1 MVTKSEII
9 VPLRKESW
17 ELLYDLLKVRQYS
30 LERDV
35 ARADET
41 GSMDYAQILLD
52 EAAKCKEIS
61 DLISFNITL
70 NNLSEAFV
78 D

>member
-1 MVTKSEII
+1 MVTKSEISI
-9 VPLRKESW
+9 TLNNESW
-17 ELLYDLLKVRQYS
+17 NLLYDLLKVRQYS

-52 EAAKCKEIS
+52 EAAECKEIS

>member
-1 MVTKSEII
+1 MATKSEISI
-9 VPLRKESW
+9 PLSNESW
-17 ELLYDLLKVRQYS
+17 KLLYDLLKVRQYS

-41 GSMDYAQILLD
+41 GSMDYAQILLN
-52 EAAKCKEIS
+52 EAAECKEIS

-70 NNLSEAFV
+70 NNLSEVFV